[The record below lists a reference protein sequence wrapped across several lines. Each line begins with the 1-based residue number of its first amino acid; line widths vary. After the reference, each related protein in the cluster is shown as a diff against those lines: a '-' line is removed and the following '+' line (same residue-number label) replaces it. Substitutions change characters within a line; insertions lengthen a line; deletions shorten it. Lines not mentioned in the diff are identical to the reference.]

1 MFRNQFLKRDQY
13 TIIAVFSVIT
23 FYVWRHGLRKVGRAR
38 QIETYFSTQSE
49 TTNTD
54 FLYRVPGY
62 LFKISA

>member
-23 FYVWRHGLRKVGRAR
+23 FYVWRHGLRKLGRAH

-54 FLYRVPGY
+54 FL
-62 LFKISA
+62 

>member
-23 FYVWRHGLRKVGRAR
+23 FYVWRHGLRKVDRAR

-54 FLYRVPGY
+54 FL
-62 LFKISA
+62 